1 MCQWPFG
8 FRRTACLI
16 MVIMVAASA
25 YGCDICIIFVWII
38 FVMI

>member
-8 FRRTACLI
+8 FRRTVCLI
-16 MVIMVAASA
+16 MVAVSA